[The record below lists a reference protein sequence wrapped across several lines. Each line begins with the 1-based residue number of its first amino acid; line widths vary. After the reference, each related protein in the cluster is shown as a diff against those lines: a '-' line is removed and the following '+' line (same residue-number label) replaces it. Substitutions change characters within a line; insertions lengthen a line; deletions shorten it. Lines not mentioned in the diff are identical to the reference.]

1 MEKTRTR
8 LSALPSENCNSRRP
22 REDSQNERQPTH
34 DNRKSLPS
42 EKVLNAVTDCARSVD
57 DDDAISGMPDAPV
70 RLRCYVRRLLHQRF
84 CDAVRALQT
93 PEGLSDHHGHSKYR
107 QASS

>member
-34 DNRKSLPS
+34 DNRESLPR
-42 EKVLNAVTDCARSVD
+42 EKVLNAVPDCARSVD
-57 DDDAISGMPDAPV
+57 DDDAISGIPDAPV
-70 RLRCYVRRLLHQRF
+70 RLRRDVRRLLHQRF
-84 CDAVRALQT
+84 RDPVRALQA
-93 PEGLSDHHGHSKYR
+93 PDVLSQPLSAYP
-107 QASS
+107 